1 MPVLNRIGKIRKRN
15 HALVTFDPA
24 KILRAI
30 KRGADSAGGFA
41 PDYLP
46 EINEKIW
53 NGDVQVLTDS
63 EFKIVR
69 KMIELKEP
77 LEQLVNNPHN
87 FTSGKHFLPPEKIKI

>member
-30 KRGADSAGGFA
+30 KRGANSAGGFA

-46 EINEKIW
+46 EINEKIFAA
-53 NGDVQVLTDS
+53 GGTDHGIA
-63 EFKIVR
+63 EF
-69 KMIELKEP
+69 LAD
-77 LEQLVNNPHN
+77 L
-87 FTSGKHFLPPEKIKI
+87 

>member
-1 MPVLNRIGKIRKRN
+1 VPKTVVRQCRIMPVLNRIGKIRKRN

-46 EINEKIW
+46 EINEKIFAA
-53 NGDVQVLTDS
+53 VLLTLS
-63 EFKIVR
+63 SFA
-69 KMIELKEP
+69 
-77 LEQLVNNPHN
+77 
-87 FTSGKHFLPPEKIKI
+87 